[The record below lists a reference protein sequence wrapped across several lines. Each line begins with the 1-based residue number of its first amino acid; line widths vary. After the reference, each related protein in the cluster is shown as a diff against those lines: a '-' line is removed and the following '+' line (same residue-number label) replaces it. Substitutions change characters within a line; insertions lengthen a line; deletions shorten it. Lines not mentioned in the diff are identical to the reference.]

1 MKVKVAEKCGFCHGV
16 ENAISLAEKVLEK
29 GTTVYSLGP
38 IIHNKDIVRKLAK
51 KGLKTV
57 SSISQI
63 GKGTVLIRSH
73 GLAPKQITQIK
84 KMGLKIVDATCVL
97 VKRLQEIAKQL
108 EKGGYKVVIIG
119 DKNHPEVQS
128 VVGCLKDA
136 VVVSGSQD
144 LRKLSKNKKLGIVC
158 QTTQSAE
165 LFGQVVGSIIR
176 EGFGELKVINTLCKE
191 AQKRQASA
199 VRLCKKVDCFF
210 VLGGLDS
217 ANTRKLAE
225 LCKKYNWQTYHL
237 QNWKEFDKKMILGK
251 EKAGVTAGASTPKW
265 VIDEFVANLEK
276 EGDNPQK
283 KK

>member
-16 ENAISLAEKVLEK
+16 ENAISLAEKVLEE
-29 GTTVYSLGP
+29 GTAVYSLGP

-57 SSISQI
+57 NSIGQI

-73 GLAPKQITQIK
+73 GLSSKQIAQIK

-108 EKGGYKVVIIG
+108 ERVGYKVVIIG

-136 VVVSGSQD
+136 VVVSGSED
-144 LRKLSKNKKLGIVC
+144 LRKLPKNRKLGIVC
-158 QTTQSAE
+158 QTTQSGE
-165 LFGQVVGSIIR
+165 LFGQVVASIIK
-176 EGFGELKVINTLCKE
+176 EGFSELKVINTLCKE

-199 VRLCKKVDCFF
+199 VGLCKKVDCFF

-225 LCKKYNWQTYHL
+225 MCKKYNWQTYHL
-237 QNWKEFDKKMILGK
+237 QNWMEFDKRMVLGK
-251 EKAGVTAGASTPKW
+251 SVAGVTAGASTPKW

-276 EGDNPQK
+276 VSEKPK
-283 KK
+283 KVK